1 MVAAAPLFPSHLFP
15 PKADNQSVGEVILQ
29 ALSDCRTLMV
39 EECDTFFNLEKT
51 EGKYSVWIV
60 MLMDK
65 YGYKTKRT
73 LFKEYEKLRSSLCK

>member
-1 MVAAAPLFPSHLFP
+1 
-15 PKADNQSVGEVILQ
+15 
-29 ALSDCRTLMV
+29 V